1 MGMVGVGWLWG
12 GCCWRCC
19 YLGMGGG
26 RLDVLG
32 VGWVWL
38 NCCCLVVG
46 RGVLGVLVL
55 ASLRGEIT

>member
-46 RGVLGVLVL
+46 RGGLGVLVL
-55 ASLRGEIT
+55 AGLRGEIT